1 MVRSRLAPGA
11 LAWVDPD
18 AELIILQDGL
28 EPRVE
33 REVLR
38 QACAGL
44 LGLWDLAPDTVPAQ
58 REVALR
64 PDLRVLPGGLAGGDR
79 NVG

>member
-1 MVRSRLAPGA
+1 MVRSRLAPGS

-18 AELIILQDGL
+18 AELIIIQDGL
-28 EPRVE
+28 DPKTE

-44 LGLWDLAPDTVPAQ
+44 LGLWDQAPDTAPAG
-58 REVALR
+58 RDIALR
-64 PDLRVLPGGLAGGDR
+64 PDLRVIPGGLADDR
-79 NVG
+79 SVG